1 MRLFLQY
8 LRGKAGKLAA
18 FFLFAA
24 IFIASFALYRLPL
37 TAVWYPSALCLAL
50 GLAVLLLDFR
60 RVKRRHEMLRLI
72 LRQLPTLPETLPAA
86 HAVPEE
92 DYRALVQAL
101 CAQQQALETRMSAQY
116 QDMLD
121 YYTLWAHQIKTP
133 IASMRLCLQQED
145 TPQARRLL
153 QELSR
158 AEQYVEMVMV
168 YLRLT
173 GGSDLVLRE
182 YELDVI
188 VRRAVRRFAGEFIG
202 RKLKLCYEPLNVSC
216 VTDEKW
222 LLFVIEQVLSNAL
235 KYTRAG
241 SITIELEAPKTL
253 VIRDTG
259 IGIAPEDLPRI
270 FEKGYTGYNG
280 RGVRW
285 DSDHVVIWNDELQAI
300 ATEIIHNGYQGRVN
314 IGLDYFDASI
324 NRIACWVIGVR
335 DTRKALL
342 KAALDPMDPI
352 RKAELAADE
361 ALTEAFLRLGV
372 DELSVAPSR
381 ILPLREKIRSLTLG

>member
-8 LRGKAGKLAA
+8 LRGKAGKIVA
-18 FFLFAA
+18 FFLFAV
-24 IFIASFALYRLPL
+24 IFIVSFALYHLPL
-37 TAVWYPSALCLAL
+37 AAVWYPSVLCVIL

-60 RVKRRHEMLRLI
+60 RVKARHETLRLI
-72 LRQLPTLPETLPAA
+72 LCQLPTLPETLPAA
-86 HAVPEE
+86 HTVPEE

-101 CAQQQALETRMSAQY
+101 CAQQQALETRMNAQY

-173 GGSDLVLRE
+173 DGGSDFVLRTCD
-182 YELDVI
+182 LDAI
-188 VRRAVRRFAGEFIG
+188 VRQAVRRFAGEFIT
-202 RKLKLCYEPLNVSC
+202 RKLKLCYEPLNAAC

-222 LLFVIEQVLSNAL
+222 LLFVVEQVLSNAL
-235 KYTRAG
+235 KYTREG
-241 SITIELEAPKTL
+241 SITITMEHPKTL

-280 RGVRW
+280 RGDQKASGLGLYLCRTICRKLGH
-285 DSDHVVIWNDELQAI
+285 SITAESALDEGTAI
-300 ATEIIHNGYQGRVN
+300 R
-314 IGLDYFDASI
+314 IGLSQ
-324 NRIACWVIGVR
+324 RQVR
-335 DTRKALL
+335 
-342 KAALDPMDPI
+342 
-352 RKAELAADE
+352 E
-361 ALTEAFLRLGV
+361 
-372 DELSVAPSR
+372 
-381 ILPLREKIRSLTLG
+381 